1 MPFINRKAE
10 LAALERGVPARD
22 SAMFVL
28 YGRRRIGKTELLKH
42 FLAERPHVFFTGDLG
57 TPAQHVRG
65 LSQRL
70 GEFLS
75 DPVLQSG
82 SLPDWR
88 ALLGYL
94 EHHPPG
100 MDLVLDEF
108 PYLCQGE
115 AALPSLLQAAWDRRF
130 KNSSLRLF
138 LCGSSVAFMEQEVL
152 ADPSPL
158 FGRRTGQMRL
168 RAMDFWSAQ
177 EFVSHF
183 KPVERVEAYACLG
196 GTPAY
201 LAQIAPH
208 ESLAEGLLKRI
219 LDPVAYLFEEPRLLL
234 HQELR
239 ELKHYFAL
247 LTAIAAGHTRLNEIA
262 QDVAL
267 ERTFVTRYLDVLG
280 RLELID
286 RQVPITEAIPQRSRR
301 GLFRIADP
309 FFRFW
314 FRFVAP
320 NLTDLT
326 LGDSEWVL
334 RERVQP
340 HLDHFVAPSF
350 EELCQQWVQ
359 RKAKLPFRPRRVGR
373 WWNGQAEI
381 DVVAFDDRWLLV
393 GECKWSRRRVGLQT
407 LDTLRQHRQAL
418 SGFENHQT
426 LYVLFSRSG
435 FEPME
440 VPDDVLLVDLATLL
454 DG

>member
-1 MPFINRKAE
+1 
-10 LAALERGVPARD
+10 
-22 SAMFVL
+22 MFVL

-42 FLAERPHVFFTGDLG
+42 FLAERPHIFFTGDLG
-57 TPAQHVRG
+57 TPAQHLRG

-70 GEFLS
+70 GDFLA

-94 EHHPPG
+94 EHHPPAV
-100 MDLVLDEF
+100 DLVLDEF
-108 PYLCQGE
+108 PYLCQAE
-115 AALPSLLQAAWDRRF
+115 PALPSLLQAAWDRSL
-130 KNSSLRLF
+130 KDSSLRLF

-177 EFVSHF
+177 EFVPHF
-183 KPVERVEAYACLG
+183 TPVERVEAYACLG

-201 LAQIAPH
+201 LAQIASS
-208 ESLAEGLLKRI
+208 ESLADGLLTRI

-267 ERTFVTRYLDVLG
+267 DRTFVTRYLDVLG

-286 RQVPITEAIPQRSRR
+286 RQVPVTEPSPLRSRK

-326 LGDSEWVL
+326 LGEAEWVL

-340 HLDHFVAPSF
+340 HMDHFVAPSF

-359 RKAKLPFRPRRVGR
+359 RRAKLPFRPRRVGR
-373 WWNGQAEI
+373 WWNGRAEI
-381 DVVAFDDRWLLV
+381 DVVAFDDNWLLV
-393 GECKWSRRRVGLQT
+393 GECKWSKRRVGIE
-407 LDTLRQHRQAL
+407 TLRQLRERRAAL
-418 SGFENHQT
+418 PGFERHKT

-435 FEPME
+435 FEPMAAAE
-440 VPDDVLLVDLATLL
+440 DVLLVDLATLL
-454 DG
+454 NE